1 MSKMT
6 LPSYPDDSHLH
17 CNSSSNSWCK
27 YHVPWGVSWLSQP
40 RQVLLNPWS
49 CLECERVGNQF
60 LSLLAWES
68 KLGQA
73 VSWQSTFIA
82 HHSSVVGKVVQLC
95 PRGWGSIQSWF
106 CILRDP
112 DWLTIPIFTFKF
124 HNSFCFRAKNDVP
137 FLRQG
142 SKSKNLCFQ
151 NKKFHHP
158 KKL

>member
-17 CNSSSNSWCK
+17 CNSSSNSWCN

-40 RQVLLNPWS
+40 RQVLLNPQS

-95 PRGWGSIQSWF
+95 PRGSGSIQSRLKGVSKKCQKWSF
-106 CILRDP
+106 PPTLMIVICIEIRILSALKMFQKKCIGLLLP
-112 DWLTIPIFTFKF
+112 L
-124 HNSFCFRAKNDVP
+124 
-137 FLRQG
+137 G
-142 SKSKNLCFQ
+142 SSL
-151 NKKFHHP
+151 
-158 KKL
+158 L

>member
-17 CNSSSNSWCK
+17 CNSSSNSWCN

-40 RQVLLNPWS
+40 RQVLLNPQS

-95 PRGWGSIQSWF
+95 PRGWGSIQSRLKR
-106 CILRDP
+106 CRYEMSKMTLPSYP
-112 DWLTIPIFTFKF
+112 DDLHCNSSIFIF
-124 HNSFCFRAKNDVP
+124 HIYSFHFAAP
-137 FLRQG
+137 G
-142 SKSKNLCFQ
+142 E
-151 NKKFHHP
+151 
-158 KKL
+158 